1 MALPTLNETPKYEL
15 SLPST
20 GKKIKFRPYLVKEEK
35 ILMLAA
41 ETKDPNQIM
50 DAIIDTVSACVSTKL
65 DVSKLTTFDLEYL
78 FIKLRAKS
86 VGEKVSLSLKCK
98 SCEHDNEY
106 EMDLDSI
113 ACDSRPN
120 NSIIELD
127 DKVSVQMRYPSY
139 VNLKEVEDEGEMGF
153 NILAS
158 SLEAV
163 YADDERI
170 DMEDETEESIRRFL
184 ESMTREQF
192 KKVSEFLMDIPKV
205 SYDID
210 FDCTKCGEHTHIELR
225 GIQDF
230 F

>member
-1 MALPTLNETPKYEL
+1 MSLPTLNELPKYEL
-15 SLPST
+15 TLPST

-35 ILMLAA
+35 VLMMAA
-41 ETKDPNQIM
+41 ESKDTVQIM
-50 DAIIDTVSACVSTKL
+50 DAVIDTVSACVSKNV

-86 VGEKVSLSLKCK
+86 VGEKANLNIKCK
-98 SCEHDNEY
+98 SCEHENPY
-106 EMDLDSI
+106 ELNLDDIKCESAPRNNIIDLDEKI
-113 ACDSRPN
+113 
-120 NSIIELD
+120 
-127 DKVSVQMRYPSY
+127 SVQMRYPSY
-139 VNLKEVEDEGEMGF
+139 MDLKDVDDEGEMGF

-163 YADDERI
+163 FVDEERI
-170 DMEDETEESIRRFL
+170 DIEDETEDSIRRFL

-192 KKVSEFLMDIPKV
+192 KKVSSFLFDIPKV
-205 SYDID
+205 ACDID
-210 FDCTKCGEHTHIELR
+210 FDCVKCGEHTHIELR

>member
-1 MALPTLNETPKYEL
+1 MALPILNEVPKYEL
-15 SLPST
+15 TLPST

-41 ETKDPNQIM
+41 ETKDTNQIM
-50 DAIIDTVSACVSTKL
+50 DAIIDTVSACVSTNL
-65 DVSKLTTFDLEYL
+65 DISKLTTFDLEYL

-86 VGEKVSLSLKCK
+86 VGEKASLNLKCK
-98 SCEHDNEY
+98 SCGHDNDY
-106 EMDLDSI
+106 QMDLDAI
-113 ACDSRPN
+113 VCDSRPN

-163 YADDERI
+163 FVDDERT

-192 KKVSEFLMDIPKV
+192 KKVSDFLMDIPKV

-210 FDCTKCGEHTHIELR
+210 FDCTQCGEHTHIELR

>member
-15 SLPST
+15 TLPST

-113 ACDSRPN
+113 VCDSRPN